1 MFGKKSSSESGFTI
15 VETIIVVAVAGL
27 ILLIVLLAIP
37 MLQRNS
43 RNNQRKQDVQA
54 VLEAVSHYELNNSGN
69 FLDCGHGAF
78 PSCVGSGHLLAY
90 SHMTFYTDDSQ
101 VVVHLLNSGQAAP
114 TPSAADRDNI
124 YIYNHQKCNVSGTGA
139 TTQGAGYGDIVALY
153 ALETSNDYF
162 WHCQQL

>member
-1 MFGKKSSSESGFTI
+1 MLGKKSSSESGFTI

-54 VLEAVSHYELNNSGN
+54 VLEAVSHHELNNSGN

-90 SHMTFYTDDSQ
+90 SHMTFYTDNNQ
-101 VVVHLLNSGQAAP
+101 VIVQLLGSGQTAPAP
-114 TPSAADRDNI
+114 TNQDVV
-124 YIYNHQKCNVSGTGA
+124 YVYNHQKCNQNSNGSTA
-139 TTQGAGYGDIVALY
+139 QGAGYGDIVALY
-153 ALETSNDYF
+153 SIEGNGGF
-162 WHCQQL
+162 NWRCQQF